1 MRNAEQENEM
11 NIKKT
16 VSFMLTNAIAGLFIS
31 ALLSGPVLAKNKL
44 PEVDSDGLHLVKDS
58 KVAVAYM
65 KPGADLGQYNKVKLL
80 DCYVDFV
87 KNWQREYNMGQ
98 VGLDGR
104 VTDKDAEKIK
114 TRLAAEF
121 TKVFTEELT
130 KKGFP
135 IVDAAGA
142 DVLIL
147 RPALINVDVTAPDI
161 PTAGISATLVNS
173 AGSMALYME
182 MYDSATNELIARVI
196 DPQADDKGFA
206 QAANRVTNKVAA
218 DEILR
223 HWADLLAKHLG
234 HVTQMTGGN

>member
-1 MRNAEQENEM
+1 M
-11 NIKKT
+11 NVRKIL
-16 VSFMLTNAIAGLFIS
+16 SFTLTTAITGIFIS
-31 ALLSGPVLAKNKL
+31 ALMSGPVLAKKKL
-44 PEVDSDGLHLVKDS
+44 PEVDSDGLHLVKHS

-65 KPGADLGQYNKVKLL
+65 KPGTDLGKYNKVKLL
-80 DCYVDFV
+80 DCYVAFV

-121 TKVFTEELT
+121 TKVFTKELT

-147 RPALINVDVTAPDI
+147 RPALINVDVTSPDI
-161 PTAGISATLVNS
+161 PTA
-173 AGSMALYME
+173 
-182 MYDSATNELIARVI
+182 
-196 DPQADDKGFA
+196 DD
-206 QAANRVTNKVAA
+206 
-218 DEILR
+218 ILR
-223 HWADLLAKHLG
+223 HWAGLLAKHLG
-234 HVTQMTGGN
+234 SVTEKDGGP